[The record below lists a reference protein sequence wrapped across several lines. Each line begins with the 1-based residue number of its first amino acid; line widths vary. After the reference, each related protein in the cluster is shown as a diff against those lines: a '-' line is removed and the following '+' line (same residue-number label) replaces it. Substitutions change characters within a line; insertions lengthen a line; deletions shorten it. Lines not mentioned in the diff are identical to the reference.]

1 MPSPTLTELQPGDK
15 VALKRNLDHPAWMKK
30 GPYCEYEGGHR
41 LLRHPDIA
49 EDLGTATI
57 TERRDIPGTNTGW
70 MDRKAKSLVRL
81 SGNGFW
87 YDLADG
93 MQDGSHATLIQ
104 VIQPADT
111 DTAPEQ

>member
-1 MPSPTLTELQPGDK
+1 MPRTTLDQLQPGDK

-30 GPYCEYEGGHR
+30 GPYDEYSGGHTLVR
-41 LLRHPDIA
+41 DPAIA

-81 SGNGFW
+81 GSNGFW

-93 MQDGSHATLIQ
+93 MQDGSHATLIE
-104 VIQPADT
+104 T
-111 DTAPEQ
+111 R